1 MALVP
6 RNASCPCGSGR
17 KYKKCCIAREADL
30 MRRAEALEELVAL
43 GTLFPL
49 LRPESE
55 EFELWAAAHATADP
69 STELIERAITLL
81 PDAERGRIGREY
93 AAQFSDAWRSLVAD
107 FGDEA
112 GAHEAVVAGTVAAA
126 LGEPRRL
133 DGLALELLDEYESLR
148 ADPADALAVA
158 LDATCLWSIAEA
170 SLAEAALARIPDWI
184 DDDAYELRWKET
196 LAHEATRF
204 WTPRHERRLGVLVR
218 RIRAQL
224 PVAAH
229 AVASVVLAEACAAF
243 EHDARFRERLPAILL
258 ADSLGPLRETVRF
271 ALAAA

>member
-17 KYKKCCIAREADL
+17 KYKKCCIDREAEL
-30 MRRAEALEELVAL
+30 LRRAEALEELVAL

-49 LRPESE
+49 LRPDSD
-55 EFELWAAAHATADP
+55 EFELWASAHATGDP
-69 STELIERAITLL
+69 SPELIKRAITLL
-81 PDAERGRIGREY
+81 PDAERERIGREY
-93 AAQFSDAWRSLVAD
+93 TGEFPDAWRSLVAD

-112 GAHEAVVAGTVAAA
+112 GARKAVVAGAVAAA
-126 LGEPRRL
+126 LGEPPQL
-133 DGLALELLDEYESLR
+133 DGVALELLDEYESLR
-148 ADPADALAVA
+148 SDPADALAVA

-170 SLAEAALARIPDWI
+170 SLAEEAVARIPDWI
-184 DDDAYELRWKET
+184 DDDAYELRWKEA

-204 WTPRHERRLGVLVR
+204 WTPRHERRLGVLVQ
-218 RIRAQL
+218 RIRVQL
-224 PVAAH
+224 PVAGH
-229 AVASVVLAEACAAF
+229 ALASDVLAEACAAF
-243 EHDARFRERLPAILL
+243 EHDVRFRERLPAMLL